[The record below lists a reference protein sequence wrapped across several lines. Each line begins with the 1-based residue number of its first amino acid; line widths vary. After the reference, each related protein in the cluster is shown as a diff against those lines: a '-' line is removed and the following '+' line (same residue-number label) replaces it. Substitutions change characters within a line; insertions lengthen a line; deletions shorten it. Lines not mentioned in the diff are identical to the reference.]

1 MKIRESME
9 ADLEGA
15 STNTGRP
22 SGSSRP
28 LSILVVDDDH
38 DSADGLAM
46 LLEHWKHRVRVAY
59 DARSAMEV
67 FREQLP
73 DLVLIDIGLPGGMD
87 GYQLAVL
94 LRAQEHQAVLAALT
108 GYSDRRRALSA
119 GFEEYFAKPLEPEA
133 LRSLLSRIQTAAG

>member
-1 MKIRESME
+1 MKIHESVE
-9 ADLEGA
+9 AELAGP
-15 STNTGRP
+15 SSNTDTGTDTLR
-22 SGSSRP
+22 S
-28 LSILVVDDDH
+28 LSILVVDDDR

-46 LLEHWKHRVRVAY
+46 LLERWNHRARVAY

-73 DLVLIDIGLPGGMD
+73 DLVLLDIGLPGGMD

-94 LRAQEHQAVLAALT
+94 LRAQEHQTVLVALT

-119 GFEEYFAKPLEPEA
+119 GFEEYFPKPLEPEA
-133 LRSLLSRIQTAAG
+133 LRALLSKI